1 MELLERSP
9 QFDLLDKRLAGVRG
23 AGRGRLVLLAGEAGV
38 GKTALVR
45 AFCERHAG
53 MPVLT
58 GACEA
63 LFTPRPL
70 GPFLDI
76 AAQAGG
82 EFEAVAEHDPSPAD
96 LLAALSR
103 ALRTPLIIVLEDLHW
118 ADEATLDVLRLLGRR
133 VTGLSALVIA
143 TYRDE
148 QMERVHPLRVVL
160 GELTDAAVDRL
171 NVEALSLAAVQEL
184 AAGRGIDGQPLYERT
199 GGNAFFVTEVL
210 AAHGAA
216 ETPRTVRDAVLARAA
231 RLSEGARM
239 LLEAVAVVPPRAEL
253 WLLEQLAGQDLPEL
267 EVCLASGML
276 RAEGNAVG
284 FRHEIARVTIEDAL
298 PPHRRLALHRLALA
312 TLAGRA
318 DPARLA
324 HHAEAAGDDDAVVEY
339 ASAAGERAG
348 RLSAHREA
356 AEQFARALRHAGGL
370 APEARL
376 ALLERRGFEC
386 YLTLAFA
393 EAISAYE
400 RALEAHRAAGD
411 RRGQG
416 NAERWLSRLAWATG
430 DNRGAQ
436 EHAFK
441 AIDLLGSLPPG
452 PELAMAYS
460 TISQLR
466 ALQFDCAGSVQ
477 WGERAIA
484 LAERLGETE
493 ILAHALNN
501 VGFAELHAARPG
513 GRAKLERSLAL
524 ALDAGLEDHAA
535 RAYTNL
541 ASTFLHTREYALADK
556 YFEAGI
562 AYAVEHEL
570 DMYRVYMTGWAA
582 RSEMD
587 QGRWNAAVE
596 LATSVIDR
604 PGAHVPSR
612 VTPLAVIGRLRARRG
627 EPDPWGPLDEAL
639 ELARPTG
646 ELQRLAPVAAAR
658 AEARWLG
665 GEHDRIAEETTA
677 VLELAMELDDV
688 WTAGEL
694 CLWRHRAGIE
704 PPKDRDKL
712 AKPFRLELEDPAAA
726 AAYWTQA
733 GCPYEA
739 ALALVATNDERDLRA
754 SLAELQRLGARTA
767 AALVTRR
774 LRERGARD
782 VRSGPRA
789 STRSNP
795 AGLTGRQVQ
804 VLELLARGERNAD
817 IANRLFVS
825 ERTVDHH
832 VSTILR
838 KLGVSTRGQAAA
850 EAGRLGIG
858 EK

>member
-9 QFDLLDKRLAGVRG
+9 QLDLLDERLAGVRG
-23 AGRGRLVLLAGEAGV
+23 SGRGRLVLLAGEAGV

-53 MPVLT
+53 VPVLT

-76 AAQAGG
+76 AARAGG
-82 EFEAVAEHDPSPAD
+82 EFEAVAENDPSPSD

-103 ALRTPLIIVLEDLHW
+103 ALRSPMIIILEDLHW

-148 QMERVHPLRVVL
+148 QMERVHPLRMVL
-160 GELTDAAVDRL
+160 GELTDGAVDRL
-171 NVEALSLAAVQEL
+171 DIEPLSLAGVQEL

-210 AAHGAA
+210 AAHGAPN
-216 ETPRTVRDAVLARAA
+216 TPRTVRDAVLARAA
-231 RLSEGARM
+231 RLSAGARK
-239 LLEAVAVVPPRAEL
+239 LLEAVAVIPPRAEL
-253 WLLEQLAGQDLPEL
+253 WLLEQLAGQDLTEL

-276 RAEGNAVG
+276 RVEADAVG

-298 PPHRRLALHRLALA
+298 PPDRRLALHRLALA
-312 TLAGRA
+312 TLVGRA
-318 DPARLA
+318 DSARLA
-324 HHAEAAGDDDAVVEY
+324 HHAEAAGDDEAAIEY
-339 ASAAGERAG
+339 ATAAGERAA
-348 RLSAHREA
+348 RLGAHREA
-356 AEQFARALRHAGGL
+356 ADQFARALRHGDGL
-370 APEARL
+370 PAAARVS
-376 ALLERRGFEC
+376 LLERRGFEC
-386 YLTLAFA
+386 YLTLAFV
-393 EAISAYE
+393 EATNAYE
-400 RALEAHRAAGD
+400 HARDAHQAAGD

-416 NAERWLSRLAWATG
+416 TAERWLSRLAWATG
-430 DNRGAQ
+430 DNRSAQ
-436 EHAFK
+436 EHAVT
-441 AIDLLGSLPPG
+441 AIDLLEPLPPG

-460 TISQLR
+460 TMSQLR
-466 ALQFDCAGSVQ
+466 ALQFDCPGSVQ
-477 WGERAIA
+477 WGERAIT

-501 VGFAELHAARPG
+501 VGFAELHAGRPG
-513 GRAKLERSLAL
+513 GQAKLERSLAL
-524 ALDAGLEDHAA
+524 ALEAGLEDHAA

-541 ASTFLHTREYALADK
+541 ASAFLHTREYALADE
-556 YFEAGI
+556 YFAAGI
-562 AYAVEHEL
+562 GYTVEHEL

-604 PGAHVPSR
+604 PGAHIPSR
-612 VTPLAVIGRLRARRG
+612 VTPLAVVGRLRARRG
-627 EPDPWGPLDEAL
+627 EPDPWGPLDAAL
-639 ELARPTG
+639 ELALQTG

-665 GEHDRIAEETTA
+665 GEDDRIAEETTA
-677 VLELAMELDDV
+677 VLELALERDDV

-694 CLWRHRAGIE
+694 SVWRHRGGIE
-704 PPKDRDKL
+704 APKDRDKL
-712 AKPFRLELEDPAAA
+712 ATPFRLELEDPLAAA
-726 AAYWTQA
+726 EYWTQV

-739 ALALVATNDERDLRA
+739 ALALLATDDERDLRA
-754 SLAELQRLGARTA
+754 SLAQLQRLGARTA

-774 LRERGARD
+774 LRERGVRD

-817 IANRLFVS
+817 IATRLFVS

-832 VSTILR
+832 VSTILG
-838 KLGVSTRGQAAA
+838 KLGVRTRGQAAA
-850 EAGRLGIG
+850 EAVRLGIG